1 MSYIRVGAG
10 NKVKKLQKDAIRA
23 KQNYFGQSDDNEA
36 VMKELDGLGRIQKAQ

>member
-23 KQNYFGQSDDNEA
+23 KQNYFGQFDDNEA
-36 VMKELDGLGRIQKAQ
+36 VMNGPVSRFSTN